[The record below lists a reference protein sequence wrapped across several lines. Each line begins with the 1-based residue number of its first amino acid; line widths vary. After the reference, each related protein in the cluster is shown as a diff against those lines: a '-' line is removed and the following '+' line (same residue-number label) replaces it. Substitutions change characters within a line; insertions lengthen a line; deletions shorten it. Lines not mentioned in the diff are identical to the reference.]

1 MNKDFA
7 QKCVRSTSG
16 ELINIYIIFEF
27 CAVED
32 CVNFLKLGRFPGFLL
47 YTKNSQSPYF
57 LSQVV
62 MGKVANLS

>member
-32 CVNFLKLGRFPGFLL
+32 CVNFLKLGRFSGF
-47 YTKNSQSPYF
+47 YCI
-57 LSQVV
+57 
-62 MGKVANLS
+62 

>member
-47 YTKNSQSPYF
+47 YTKNS
-57 LSQVV
+57 
-62 MGKVANLS
+62 

>member
-16 ELINIYIIFEF
+16 KLINIYIIFEF

-47 YTKNSQSPYF
+47 YTKKLPISLFSQP
-57 LSQVV
+57 
-62 MGKVANLS
+62 GGHG